1 MSKTKLEEENILK
14 NIKNESLTVHCRR
27 PPPENAGKR
36 SGGGRRS
43 REGRRR
49 RKGRCLGKVNC
60 GKERRKLRWLPPPP
74 SAAASTAADESD
86 REGEERAI
94 ERESR
99 RRREFGNE
107 EGMGGD
113 ECL

>member
-1 MSKTKLEEENILK
+1 MN
-14 NIKNESLTVHCRR
+14 H
-27 PPPENAGKR
+27 
-36 SGGGRRS
+36 
-43 REGRRR
+43 
-49 RKGRCLGKVNC
+49 

-74 SAAASTAADESD
+74 SALAAASTAADESD

-107 EGMGGD
+107 EGMEGD
-113 ECL
+113 ECLYIYFRENYH